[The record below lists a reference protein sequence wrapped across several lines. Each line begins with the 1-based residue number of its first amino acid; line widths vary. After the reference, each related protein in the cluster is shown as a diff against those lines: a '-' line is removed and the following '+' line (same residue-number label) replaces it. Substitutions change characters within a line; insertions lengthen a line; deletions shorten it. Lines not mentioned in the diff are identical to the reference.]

1 MTNEVLNYLEQFQSE
16 YCVPLLRIR
25 QKAVASNLGM
35 LLVRYASRGPTNL
48 GKGSLLQCS
57 TVNQGAPYF
66 MENSK
71 VAIEE
76 LALSPQVQTNSK
88 C

>member
-1 MTNEVLNYLEQFQSE
+1 MMTNEVLNYLEQFQSE

-25 QKAVASNLGM
+25 QKAVAS
-35 LLVRYASRGPTNL
+35 NL

-76 LALSPQVQTNSK
+76 LALSPKVQANSK